1 MHYKIHLSEM
11 DFFCFGVFLKNQK
24 LRFSLYLFKF
34 AIAIQTFLLD
44 MAISF
49 LKESTLN
56 KLKRMPLQSL
66 TQTCLLSYLQH

>member
-11 DFFCFGVFLKNQK
+11 DFFCFGVFLKKQK
-24 LRFSLYLFKF
+24 LRFSLYLFNF
-34 AIAIQTFLLD
+34 AIANQTFLPG

-49 LKESTLN
+49 LKEITRN
-56 KLKRMPLQSL
+56 KLKRMPLQSR

>member
-1 MHYKIHLSEM
+1 M
-11 DFFCFGVFLKNQK
+11 DFFCFGVFLEKQK
-24 LRFSLYLFKF
+24 LRFSLYLFNF
-34 AIAIQTFLLD
+34 AKANQFFLPD

-49 LKESTLN
+49 LKEITRN